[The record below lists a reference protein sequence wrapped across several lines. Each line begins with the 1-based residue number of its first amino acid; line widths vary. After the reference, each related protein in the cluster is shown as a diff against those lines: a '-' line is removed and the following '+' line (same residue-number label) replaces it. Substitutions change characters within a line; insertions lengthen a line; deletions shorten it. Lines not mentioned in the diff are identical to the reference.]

1 MEIRPSALDGGSGSP
16 SSGQGQRAVPP
27 VQSRR
32 AGAQNGDIRLTL
44 PARAENVVVVRHVVA
59 ALAESLAFPTKL
71 IEDIKLAVTEA
82 CTNVVRHAYIGSEG
96 PLEVEVVPGP
106 GELTVTVVDHG
117 SGIREGPRR
126 DGAGLGLPLIAAL
139 EQARDRATRRRRQP
153 PVHVVLRS
161 GRYAPD
167 RVSDSPSTTDG

>member
-71 IEDIKLAVTEA
+71 IEDIRLAVTEA
-82 CTNVVRHAYIGSEG
+82 CTNVVRHAYIGTEGPLDVSIAPHHDGMTIVVSDRGRGIQPNPASEG
-96 PLEVEVVPGP
+96 P
-106 GELTVTVVDHG
+106 
-117 SGIREGPRR
+117 
-126 DGAGLGLPLIAAL
+126 GLGLPLIAAL
-139 EQARDRATRRRRQP
+139 AHALDIE
-153 PVHVVLRS
+153 H
-161 GRYAPD
+161 APD
-167 RVSDSPSTTDG
+167 AGSRLSMSFRAGSGTLEAA